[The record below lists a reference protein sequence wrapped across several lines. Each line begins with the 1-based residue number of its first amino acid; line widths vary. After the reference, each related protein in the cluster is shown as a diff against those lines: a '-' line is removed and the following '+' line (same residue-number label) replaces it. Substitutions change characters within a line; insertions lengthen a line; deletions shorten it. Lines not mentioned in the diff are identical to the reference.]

1 MSASI
6 PIIDLQSPDEDVI
19 AGMIEAYSQIGF
31 AQIVGHGVD
40 QRTIDGAFDASARF
54 HALPIEEK
62 MAIALDRNHRGYIAD
77 GTAVDRSSEV
87 VPATAANRSE
97 SFMMMREDA
106 PDADEVLRGTPLAGA
121 NQWPQIE
128 NFQEPVT
135 ACHDALRDVALRV
148 LSLID
153 RGLQADSALIRA
165 FDVPTTWF
173 RLLHY
178 PPVDVHAPVDVF
190 GSAPHTDFGALTL
203 VAQDTAGGLQ
213 VARGDDQ
220 WIDVEPID
228 GAFVMNAGSMLH
240 RWSNGRLR
248 ATPHRVRNRGVSDRY
263 SCVLFCDP
271 HMSTEIA
278 PLPSCLED
286 GEASRFEPVVFFDV
300 VAHHLGAIYEQHQ
313 N

>member
-1 MSASI
+1 
-6 PIIDLQSPDEDVI
+6 
-19 AGMIEAYSQIGF
+19 
-31 AQIVGHGVD
+31 
-40 QRTIDGAFDASARF
+40 
-54 HALPIEEK
+54 
-62 MAIALDRNHRGYIAD
+62 
-77 GTAVDRSSEV
+77 
-87 VPATAANRSE
+87 
-97 SFMMMREDA
+97 MMMREDA
-106 PDADEVLRGTPLAGA
+106 ADSHEVLRGTPLAGE
-121 NQWPQIE
+121 NQWPQLA
-128 NFQEPVT
+128 NFREPVT
-135 ACHDALRDVALRV
+135 ACHDAMRDVALRI

-153 RGLQADSALIRA
+153 RGLQADGALIQA

-178 PPVDVHAPVDVF
+178 PPVDVKAPGDVF

-213 VARGDDQ
+213 VAQENDQ

-248 ATPHRVRNRGVSDRY
+248 ATPHRVRNRGASDRY

-271 HMSTEIA
+271 YMSTEIA
-278 PLPSCLED
+278 PLPSCIDD
-286 GEASRFEPVVFFDV
+286 GEASRFEPVIFSDV